1 MNVWSTCA
9 ACSQVLQVTDPGQRR
24 HPACQTSYPTGD
36 QLVDAWLAA
45 VERED
50 EDAADRLQAQIDAGD
65 HANDP
70 LGAAAVAYAELGWP
84 VFPLMPGDK
93 VPYPRSSGF
102 KDATTDPAVVQ
113 RWWAKVPDCNIG
125 IATGHVF
132 DALDIDF
139 VSKTGKATG
148 AAEHWPV
155 LRDSGSLPDIHG
167 ITVTPRGG
175 MHVLF
180 PPTGGGNL
188 AGFRPGL
195 DYRGVGGYIVAPP
208 SRRAD
213 GARYTWH
220 SPPSPQMRHTASV
233 EVVAA

>member
-9 ACSQVLQVTDPGQRR
+9 ECSQELQVVTPGQRF

-36 QLVDAWLAA
+36 QLVDTWLAA

-50 EDAADRLQAQIDAGD
+50 DDAANRLQRQIDAGD
-65 HANDP
+65 HTPAP

-84 VFPLMPGDK
+84 VFPLVPGDK
-93 VPYPRSSGF
+93 IPYPRSSGF
-102 KDATTDPAVVQ
+102 KDATTDPALVRQ
-113 RWWAKVPDCNIG
+113 WWTKVPDCNIG

-139 VSKTGKATG
+139 VSKAGVATG
-148 AAEHWPV
+148 AAQHWPDV
-155 LRDSGSLPDIHG
+155 RDSGALPDVHG
-167 ITVTPRGG
+167 VAVTPRGG
-175 MHVLF
+175 MHVLLV
-180 PPTGGGNL
+180 PTGGGNL

-195 DYRGVGGYIVAPP
+195 DYRGLGGYVVAPP

-213 GARYTWH
+213 GARYEWW
-220 SPPSPQMRHTASV
+220 SPPSPAMRGAAV
-233 EVVAA
+233 GEVVAA